1 MGKPQRGGWRAAHRG
16 SLMSAGAEEGQQ
28 RQNKQSHKESSKTS
42 HFHPKRE
49 VFAKTDKRN
58 NFHNFNLLIF
68 FM

>member
-42 HFHPKRE
+42 HFHPKKD
-49 VFAKTDKRN
+49 VFAKPDKKQFSQFKDF
-58 NFHNFNLLIF
+58 FHF